1 MEEFIELIDKDECC
15 INYKRLEELGILKFK
30 DTHDINRVFEKNN
43 LKKDKDYV
51 TILPRKVA
59 GQD

>member
-30 DTHDINRVFEKNN
+30 DSHDINRV
-43 LKKDKDYV
+43 L
-51 TILPRKVA
+51 
-59 GQD
+59 